1 MTRVSPDKAIELI
14 QHLSNMFRKN
24 LKRQHLTSRLDED
37 LDHVNSYLVIEKARF
52 EKHLNV
58 KIDIDPP
65 SLMHIKIPSFTLQP
79 LLENAI
85 KHGMSNVMGGL
96 EIVVRGYRDNLN
108 AVIEVQDNAGS
119 FDESVSLANSEG
131 LGLAIVDK
139 RIKSMWGGQSYGL
152 EVSCVKGGE
161 LTTVKV
167 TVPINE
173 AGIDV

>member
-1 MTRVSPDKAIELI
+1 
-14 QHLSNMFRKN
+14 
-24 LKRQHLTSRLDED
+24 
-37 LDHVNSYLVIEKARF
+37 
-52 EKHLNV
+52 
-58 KIDIDPP
+58 
-65 SLMHIKIPSFTLQP
+65 MHIKIPSFTLQP

-152 EVSCVKGGE
+152 EVSCVKGE